1 MEQMYIVI
9 TGMYANM
16 QSGDFP
22 LMERILRQHLTECM
36 KSLSNE
42 IRIIGEPSFFAQ
54 NQFQF
59 AVCPDAYKTYVDLIG
74 FLMYDY
80 VETMKHYFNVD
91 VIYGVGVG
99 SRNNFNY
106 DDISLSTGD
115 AFTASGKAF
124 DEKRRACGL

>member
-22 LMERILRQHLTECM
+22 LMERTLRQHLTACM

-42 IRIIGEPSFFAQ
+42 IRIVGEPSFFAQ

-59 AVCPDAYKTYVDLIG
+59 AIQPDAYMSCKELTT
-74 FLMYDY
+74 FLLCDY
-80 VETMKHYFNVD
+80 ITAMKHYFNVD